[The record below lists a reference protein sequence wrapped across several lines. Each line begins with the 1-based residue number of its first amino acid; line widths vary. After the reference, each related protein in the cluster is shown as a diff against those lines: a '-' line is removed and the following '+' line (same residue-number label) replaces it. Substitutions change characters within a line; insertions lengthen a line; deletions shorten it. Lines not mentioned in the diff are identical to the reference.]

1 MINFIICDDHR
12 VIREN
17 IVKVVHEVMMHNKI
31 AYNTHVF
38 DDYNADFIK
47 TMKSRLASKVYILD
61 IEAPSGSGIDIAR
74 LIRKKDIDSVI
85 IFLTSHDEL
94 GYTILKS
101 QFMCLTFI
109 SKYDNYIG
117 NLKSALKKA
126 IKMAGVK
133 QAVRFH
139 DQGVLYTIPLA
150 DILYITRDSIERK
163 CIIKTDYSIFKVNKT
178 LAELKNSLNNSFVQ
192 SHRACFINVDRVIS
206 VDSRNRIITFD
217 NGETSDLLS
226 TNYRKDFLSKV

>member
-1 MINFIICDDHR
+1 MII
-12 VIREN
+12 
-17 IVKVVHEVMMHNKI
+17 
-31 AYNTHVF
+31 
-38 DDYNADFIK
+38 
-47 TMKSRLASKVYILD
+47 
-61 IEAPSGSGIDIAR
+61 
-74 LIRKKDIDSVI
+74 
-85 IFLTSHDEL
+85 
-94 GYTILKS
+94 
-101 QFMCLTFI
+101 
-109 SKYDNYIG
+109 
-117 NLKSALKKA
+117 KSALKKA

-133 QAVRFH
+133 QAVRFY
-139 DQGVLYTIPLA
+139 DQGILYTIPLA

-206 VDSRNRIITFD
+206 VDSRNRIVSFD